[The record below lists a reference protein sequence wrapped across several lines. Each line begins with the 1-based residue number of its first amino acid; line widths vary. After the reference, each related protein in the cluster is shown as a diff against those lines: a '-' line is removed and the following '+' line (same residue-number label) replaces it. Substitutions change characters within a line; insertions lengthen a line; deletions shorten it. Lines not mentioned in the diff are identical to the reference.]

1 VTAGCFYVDG
11 SGATAVPGSIG
22 WSSTWSLPCGGA
34 GTGAGGFGF
43 CLSDMLKWYRLTN
56 LRALLRVTPPPLDNP
71 PLSAGRGVPSR
82 GESRDLA
89 RSAGRGAS
97 ASERLETCRA
107 GLRSLA
113 SADTCPPQF
122 WVGGVVHNWE
132 LIRDFIAPGVGG
144 WVLSCRYEQY
154 SNRWAGRG
162 AVVVCD

>member
-1 VTAGCFYVDG
+1 MTGRVTAGCFYVDG

-71 PLSAGRGVPSR
+71 LSLPVEERALASVSRPAGR
-82 GESRDLA
+82 
-89 RSAGRGAS
+89 
-97 ASERLETCRA
+97 
-107 GLRSLA
+107 LRSLA

-132 LIRDFIAPGVGG
+132 LIWDFIGPGVGG

-154 SNRWAGRG
+154 SDRWAGRW